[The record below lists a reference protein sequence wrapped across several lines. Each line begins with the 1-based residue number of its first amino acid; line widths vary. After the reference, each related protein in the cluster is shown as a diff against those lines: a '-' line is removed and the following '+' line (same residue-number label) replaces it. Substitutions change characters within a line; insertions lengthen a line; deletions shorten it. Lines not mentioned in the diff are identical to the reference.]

1 MIQNLI
7 IDKSIKLESG
17 LYTVQVKEIVPKY
30 GSNLLN
36 LALKIKAVP
45 ETETS
50 NDCVGEIFYATV
62 DSNDKTFQ
70 EVFRVYSWKKRSTS
84 LEDLTGIYIDCWV
97 EPKIENGDVITS
109 LSNFGYSF
117 DLNESETDRTEDEQ

>member
-1 MIQNLI
+1 MIQNFI

-36 LALKIKAVP
+36 LALKIKAIP

-62 DSNDKTFQ
+62 NSNDKS
-70 EVFRVYSWKKRSTS
+70 FREMFRLFSWRKRTS
-84 LEDLTGIYIDCWV
+84 ELEKMVGIYFDCWI
-97 EPKIENGDVITS
+97 EPIIENGDVLTTI
-109 LSNFGYSF
+109 SNFSYSF
-117 DLNESETDRTEDEQ
+117 DLNESESDRAEVEQ